1 MFSRLLTTDE
11 VFVGPLRGGAER
23 EVPRIKDFRGMV
35 WGKTSCSRSCL
46 LPTDAWNRLNLNRR
60 QNTSTALRKPERAP
74 NRENNAVSPLHSY
87 THLNPRFPVLDRT
100 NTPTCPANESS
111 A

>member
-46 LPTDAWNRLNLNRR
+46 LPTDAWNRLNLNRPAKHLDSLA
-60 QNTSTALRKPERAP
+60 QTGEGPQSRKQR
-74 NRENNAVSPLHSY
+74 R
-87 THLNPRFPVLDRT
+87 
-100 NTPTCPANESS
+100 
-111 A
+111 